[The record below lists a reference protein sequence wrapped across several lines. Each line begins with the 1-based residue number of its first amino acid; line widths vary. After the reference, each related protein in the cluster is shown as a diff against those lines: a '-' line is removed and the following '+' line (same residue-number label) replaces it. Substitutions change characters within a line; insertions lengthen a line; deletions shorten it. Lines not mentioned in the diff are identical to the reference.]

1 MDGYTSDTTAF
12 ADDDDDFS
20 VPLHVN
26 TRTPLRTDSI
36 SPQAP
41 DRYCIFLLNKIFNVI
56 FGFLLRL
63 TIIFFFWRRTSSR
76 KFMYEKMTMREWS
89 TSSTPT
95 STQAPG
101 LLSLAEPNNNDTIVR
116 NLICL

>member
-1 MDGYTSDTTAF
+1 MYYNTLKTYDFRVDGYTSDTTAF

-41 DRYCIFLLNKIFNVI
+41 DRYINIINNVNNSLLIRHSLNKPATYITYFVI
-56 FGFLLRL
+56 GPHLENSCMKR
-63 TIIFFFWRRTSSR
+63 
-76 KFMYEKMTMREWS
+76 
-89 TSSTPT
+89 
-95 STQAPG
+95 
-101 LLSLAEPNNNDTIVR
+101 
-116 NLICL
+116 